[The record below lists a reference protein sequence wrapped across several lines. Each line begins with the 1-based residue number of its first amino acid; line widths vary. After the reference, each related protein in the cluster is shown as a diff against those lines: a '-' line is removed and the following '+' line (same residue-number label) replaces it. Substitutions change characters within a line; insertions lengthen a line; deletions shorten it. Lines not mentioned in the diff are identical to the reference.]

1 MSDTLKL
8 KYKVGEIEFEA
19 EGPADAVEQQRINFM
34 NAVLPAAVNA
44 MVQTRSV
51 SENKAYIETAPQQSL
66 LEAGHTEA
74 EPVSD
79 AVDYSRVG
87 LSSFLKKYGQLTE
100 QDFTLFAAYFDE
112 KKNRNMCFSIED
124 VKRYYAEARRSL
136 PKNPSMSL
144 NRLAEKGYIMD
155 AATADEGKS
164 GKCYMLTEAG
174 IAFIETY
181 VPKENSGEKK
191 PRTKVKKSTSN
202 ISEMYVSITA
212 DDLNTKSYPAVKDLS
227 GAKEQVI
234 MAMYIV
240 TNEGKGEWFA
250 VDDIIHLLVNVF
262 EVPADSDKV
271 NGVFKRNKSMFAS
284 EQDANNKKALRRKL
298 LSGAKDFAVDIIS
311 VISETRSIRKCCST
325 SIVRTAFCRKRLS
338 AQEIT
343 TCSSLTA
350 VPNGSIFSPMIIPG
364 ISNQFCL
371 KVSSGAYSAPPSLT
385 AAPNWYLHGCWRRTP
400 MCRTGFALLRR
411 NSISPTITGITM
423 SRISL
428 WRPMIRFISWR

>member
-1 MSDTLKL
+1 M
-8 KYKVGEIEFEA
+8 
-19 EGPADAVEQQRINFM
+19 
-34 NAVLPAAVNA
+34 
-44 MVQTRSV
+44 
-51 SENKAYIETAPQQSL
+51 
-66 LEAGHTEA
+66 
-74 EPVSD
+74 SD
-79 AVDYSRVG
+79 AVDYSRVS

-262 EVPADSDKV
+262 GVPADSDKV

-298 LSGAKDFAVDIIS
+298 LSGAKDFAVDIIQ
-311 VISETRSIRKCCST
+311 KN
-325 SIVRTAFCRKRLS
+325 S
-338 AQEIT
+338 A
-343 TCSSLTA
+343 
-350 VPNGSIFSPMIIPG
+350 
-364 ISNQFCL
+364 
-371 KVSSGAYSAPPSLT
+371 K
-385 AAPNWYLHGCWRRTP
+385 
-400 MCRTGFALLRR
+400 
-411 NSISPTITGITM
+411 
-423 SRISL
+423 
-428 WRPMIRFISWR
+428 

>member
-174 IAFIETY
+174 IAFM
-181 VPKENSGEKK
+181 G
-191 PRTKVKKSTSN
+191 
-202 ISEMYVSITA
+202 
-212 DDLNTKSYPAVKDLS
+212 DH
-227 GAKEQVI
+227 
-234 MAMYIV
+234 MAMDMDTGDIHMISS
-240 TNEGKGEWFA
+240 WP
-250 VDDIIHLLVNVF
+250 DDD
-262 EVPADSDKV
+262 E
-271 NGVFKRNKSMFAS
+271 
-284 EQDANNKKALRRKL
+284 
-298 LSGAKDFAVDIIS
+298 
-311 VISETRSIRKCCST
+311 
-325 SIVRTAFCRKRLS
+325 
-338 AQEIT
+338 
-343 TCSSLTA
+343 
-350 VPNGSIFSPMIIPG
+350 
-364 ISNQFCL
+364 
-371 KVSSGAYSAPPSLT
+371 
-385 AAPNWYLHGCWRRTP
+385 
-400 MCRTGFALLRR
+400 
-411 NSISPTITGITM
+411 
-423 SRISL
+423 
-428 WRPMIRFISWR
+428 

>member
-79 AVDYSRVG
+79 AVDYSRVS

-164 GKCYMLTEAG
+164 GK
-174 IAFIETY
+174 
-181 VPKENSGEKK
+181 
-191 PRTKVKKSTSN
+191 
-202 ISEMYVSITA
+202 
-212 DDLNTKSYPAVKDLS
+212 
-227 GAKEQVI
+227 
-234 MAMYIV
+234 
-240 TNEGKGEWFA
+240 
-250 VDDIIHLLVNVF
+250 
-262 EVPADSDKV
+262 
-271 NGVFKRNKSMFAS
+271 
-284 EQDANNKKALRRKL
+284 
-298 LSGAKDFAVDIIS
+298 
-311 VISETRSIRKCCST
+311 
-325 SIVRTAFCRKRLS
+325 
-338 AQEIT
+338 
-343 TCSSLTA
+343 
-350 VPNGSIFSPMIIPG
+350 
-364 ISNQFCL
+364 
-371 KVSSGAYSAPPSLT
+371 
-385 AAPNWYLHGCWRRTP
+385 
-400 MCRTGFALLRR
+400 
-411 NSISPTITGITM
+411 
-423 SRISL
+423 
-428 WRPMIRFISWR
+428 